1 MVVLVYVQTSVF
13 VNSLY
18 DEEKNLAVFPTVSQ
32 SPIVTYFQEIE
43 GIILFN
49 SRVTFG

>member
-1 MVVLVYVQTSVF
+1 MVELVYVQTSIF

-18 DEEKNLAVFPTVSQ
+18 DEEKNVAVFPTVSQ
-32 SPIVTYFQEIE
+32 TPIVTYSQEIE
-43 GIILFN
+43 GINLLN